1 MLPYGI
7 IIKQNRAAMQQSVS
21 LWQKKYG
28 ILKPINFIKSSF
40 PVILLFMPVYF
51 AAEYLLSKEFNIYNF
66 LYALLID
73 IVLICF
79 FMYTT
84 AMKTAREYAA
94 AIKEQR
100 MQFVLKEDVI
110 EITTEFS
117 KTVIPYD
124 KIDYCFEK
132 DFLVTLIFDK
142 YDFPFSIPK
151 TCIEKGSYDLFVN
164 ILKSKIPDR
173 YVKKGE
179 N

>member
-1 MLPYGI
+1 
-7 IIKQNRAAMQQSVS
+7 
-21 LWQKKYG
+21 
-28 ILKPINFIKSSF
+28 
-40 PVILLFMPVYF
+40 
-51 AAEYLLSKEFNIYNF
+51 
-66 LYALLID
+66 
-73 IVLICF
+73 
-79 FMYTT
+79 MYTT

-124 KIDYCFEK
+124 KIDFCFEK
-132 DFLVTLIFDK
+132 DFLVTLIFDR

-151 TCIEKGSYDLFVN
+151 TCIEKGNYDLFVN